1 MDKKECTGV
10 TGNMEISYLNTE
22 LLDDMK
28 NSYYME
34 NGLKPSGWKVDK
46 FKYDEKN
53 NVTSV
58 IIKPLFDFDKSL
70 RLKTSRDK

>member
-1 MDKKECTGV
+1 MEKKECTGV

-46 FKYDEKN
+46 FEYDEKN
-53 NVTSV
+53 NVTSA
-58 IIKPLFDFDKSL
+58 IIKPIFDFDKAL
-70 RLKTSRDK
+70 LKTSRDK